1 MVYGPRATK
10 TAVTS
15 YFKNGSLSIMF
26 QNSKGPELP
35 AWVFLALRLGALV
48 AVAIAAVVISR
59 CTA

>member
-1 MVYGPRATK
+1 
-10 TAVTS
+10 
-15 YFKNGSLSIMF
+15 MF